1 MKFKPGDIVRVSDDV
16 DESILNY
23 WSIQEPRQRTPN
35 KILVAD
41 PVSNDYKLAN
51 NYWYPESV
59 LELVEPNVEDEFP
72 HMRAAFTTEV
82 SQ

>member
-16 DESILNY
+16 DENTLGY
-23 WSIQEPRQRTPN
+23 WSIQEPRQRVPN

-41 PVSNDYKLAN
+41 PVSSVYKLAN

-59 LELVEPNVEDEFP
+59 LELVESNVEDKVNY
-72 HMRAAFTTEV
+72 AI
-82 SQ
+82 